1 MAIARRL
8 KKALLSLVL
17 LIGVLLWLAALL
29 LFSQI
34 AENSD
39 DFAQAWDWILLINTI
54 GIAVL
59 GALILAHL
67 ARLIRDYRRHVP
79 GVRLRTRMVSLLVI
93 LVVTPLVVVYV
104 FSVEFINRGID
115 NWFSLD
121 IEQGLGDALA
131 LSQTALDIQKRET
144 IEELQRIAGLLAQPE
159 EFDVVARISAYR
171 EQSGAGELTL
181 YSANKRI
188 LATSSEELN
197 ATLPRYPSDDV
208 IFQIQQGDSYVAVEP
223 LPEGQ
228 YEILAAVGV
237 AVATAPQG
245 ERQILQAIFPVEQ
258 RLASLVNAVEDTFSQ
273 YSELDF
279 LRDALKASFTLTL
292 SLVLLIAVL
301 ASVYGAFFSAQRLLV
316 PIQQLMQGTRAVARG
331 DFDTVLPTP
340 NSDEIGF
347 LVNSFNEMTQR
358 LAQARQDASNSQ
370 QLVENERKQL
380 EIILAGLTTGVIAL
394 EPDLRIRTA
403 NQAASAILGTELG
416 SRIGE
421 PLSDLAASQPLL
433 QQFLDVTLGRL
444 GRQEFEWREQIV
456 LQGEV
461 GRRVLMCAC
470 TALPFEGEEPGGVVI
485 VFDDITALLQ
495 AQRDAAWGEVARRLA
510 HEIKNPLTPI
520 QLSAERMRRRYIT
533 VGSTDLDLLDRATH
547 TIIQQVDALKEMVDA
562 FSQYARTPDIELSY
576 FNLNDI
582 VSEVAELYQP
592 QEKWLSIELSLDPKL
607 PVVEADAG
615 RIRQVLHNLFRN
627 AIEAM
632 EVTKEG
638 DQALLAVATSC
649 ADVDNEP
656 MVEIT
661 VTDNG
666 PGFSTDIVHHA
677 FEPYV
682 TSKLKGTGLGLAIV
696 KKIVDEHGGRIAARN
711 LERGGAEISILLPIS
726 GGSSLLSVRSEQR
739 RERA

>member
-8 KKALLSLVL
+8 KKTFLSLL
-17 LIGVLLWLAALL
+17 LAFGVLLWLAALL

-54 GIAVL
+54 GIGIL
-59 GALILAHL
+59 GALILMHIV
-67 ARLIRDYRRHVP
+67 RLLRDYRRHVP
-79 GVRLRTRMVSLLVI
+79 GIRLRTRMVSLLVI

-121 IEQGLGDALA
+121 VEQGLGDALA

-144 IEELQRIAGLLAQPE
+144 IEVLQRVAVSLAQSTE
-159 EFDVVARISAYR
+159 LDVVARVSEFR
-171 EQSGAGELTL
+171 EESGASELTL
-181 YSANKRI
+181 YSATNQI

-208 IFQIQQGDSYVAVEP
+208 IFQLQQGDSYVELEP
-223 LPEGQ
+223 RPDGQ
-228 YEILAAVGV
+228 YEILAAVNV
-237 AVATAPQG
+237 TATGTQG
-245 ERQILQAIFPVEQ
+245 ERRILQAVFPVEQ
-258 RLASLVNAVEDTFSQ
+258 RLASLANAVESSFSQ
-273 YSELDF
+273 YSELGF

-331 DFDTVLPTP
+331 DFDTVLPMP

-347 LVNSFNEMTQR
+347 LVNSFNDMTQR
-358 LAQARQDASNSQ
+358 LAKARQDASNSQ

-380 EIILAGLTTGVIAL
+380 EIVLAGLTTGVIAL

-403 NQAASAILGTELG
+403 NQAASAILGADLSEQV
-416 SRIGE
+416 GE
-421 PLSDLAASQPLL
+421 PLSELATSQPLL

-444 GRQEFEWREQIV
+444 SRQELEWREQIV

-470 TALPFEGEEPGGVVI
+470 TALPFEGETPGGVII

-562 FSQYARTPDIELSY
+562 FSQYARTPDIELSQ
-576 FNLNDI
+576 FDLNEI
-582 VSEVAELYQP
+582 ISEVTELYHP
-592 QEKWLSIELSLDPKL
+592 QEKWLSIELSLDADL
-607 PVVEADAG
+607 PLVEADAG

-627 AIEAM
+627 SIEAM
-632 EVTKEG
+632 EAAKDG
-638 DQALLAVATSC
+638 TS
-649 ADVDNEP
+649 AMLKVMTRSIDVDGEA
-656 MVEIT
+656 MVQII

-666 PGFSTDIVHHA
+666 PGFSTDVVHQA

-696 KKIVDEHGGRIAARN
+696 KKIVDEHGGKISARN
-711 LERGGAEISILLPIS
+711 LDRGGAEISILLPVS
-726 GGSSLLSVRSEQR
+726 GGSSLLNERSEQR